1 VIAERTSKKVP
12 ETILVSQELLNDE
25 KENQNTLSNIP
36 NNIDENN
43 LVPDLQQETGTPV
56 SELSSNVPSN
66 VVFTFKK
73 NLIFLPA
80 H

>member
-1 VIAERTSKKVP
+1 VPINTSKEP

-43 LVPDLQQETGTPV
+43 LVPDLQQETGSHGRKGTQ
-56 SELSSNVPSN
+56 LSSLL
-66 VVFTFKK
+66 TAFK
-73 NLIFLPA
+73 
-80 H
+80 